1 MQLLKLIPLVDEAD
15 ALAADF
21 VEFGFV
27 VYHVFSGCACD
38 KVFFAEVDC
47 LLWADFF
54 THAAIDAASH
64 VDIKF
69 LRTLLHFCP
78 LIISRDLTGNDFD
91 GFRWADKFTKLAGN
105 TALAILL
112 VGDEGWC
119 TAIVLREEVVPPLF
133 RELHRDAET

>member
-1 MQLLKLIPLVDEAD
+1 MGLLKLIPFVDEAD
-15 ALAADF
+15 AFAADL
-21 VEFGFV
+21 VKFGFV
-27 VYHVFSGCACD
+27 VPPVFAGCACD

-69 LRTLLHFCP
+69 LRALLHFCP
-78 LIISRDLTGNDFD
+78 LIISRDRTGKDCD

-119 TAIVLREEVVPPLF
+119 SAIVLGEEIVPPLL
-133 RELHRDAET
+133 RELHRDT